1 MSTMV
6 AVGEEL
12 MPHREIKVASSTC
25 DFASEQVSQDSQTTS
40 IRKLSRKQGL
50 VIQEETVVE
59 DSSDIEGD
67 NEDSK
72 KWSNTLEMQ
81 ARETHL

>member
-1 MSTMV
+1 V

-12 MPHREIKVASSTC
+12 MPLRETKVAL
-25 DFASEQVSQDSQTTS
+25 DS
-40 IRKLSRKQGL
+40 IELSRKQGS

-59 DSSDIEGD
+59 DSSNMEGD

-72 KWSNTLEMQ
+72 NGGL
-81 ARETHL
+81 

>member
-1 MSTMV
+1 MSKMV

-12 MPHREIKVASSTC
+12 MPLRETKVA
-25 DFASEQVSQDSQTTS
+25 QDS
-40 IRKLSRKQGL
+40 IELSRKQGS

-59 DSSDIEGD
+59 DSSNTEGD

-72 KWSNTLEMQ
+72 NGGL
-81 ARETHL
+81 

>member
-1 MSTMV
+1 MSKMV

-12 MPHREIKVASSTC
+12 MPLRETKVA
-25 DFASEQVSQDSQTTS
+25 QDS
-40 IRKLSRKQGL
+40 IELSRKQGS

-59 DSSDIEGD
+59 DSSNMEGD

-72 KWSNTLEMQ
+72 NGGL
-81 ARETHL
+81 